1 MRATPGCRA
10 GFKGASSAGQVGVA
24 IHRQTAVGSPLEA
37 FVTPTA
43 PSVQE
48 WTPALPRAPGPL
60 ERLRPMIAS
69 LTLPRWVRRRIGEIL
84 GRHGHESPADFS
96 GSTLAALGVRYL
108 VDQVDRERL
117 PARGPVIVVANHPC
131 GGIEALAL
139 LHWIGQVRRDVR
151 VLANQV
157 LLSLPPLAPA
167 LIPVDV
173 FGRGSAREAM
183 RCAGSWLDQGGCLL
197 VFPAGEVARLGPFG
211 LRDAPWRRGF
221 VSLAQRHRAP
231 VLPVHVAG
239 RNSVWFYGASML
251 HPALGTLMLP
261 RELLRPVSRE
271 LRLRVGLPD
280 RVDAHPSSR
289 VLVRRFQQLV
299 EQERAG
305 SRSAR
310 QPAAI
315 AWPRPGAAWLRELQS
330 GERLYEGADGRVVWR
345 LRLTR
350 ESALLHELG
359 RARELAFR
367 AVGEGCGLPVDHD
380 AHDLDYEHLI
390 LVDHAALSIAG
401 AYRLGRATDP
411 GGLYCGRLFDLGPQV
426 RERLPQAA
434 ELGRS
439 FVDPRWFRTRALD
452 ELWRGIGAWLARH
465 PEVRYLFGPVSIS
478 AALPDAARRQ
488 LLAWCEGC
496 YGRSGWARGRHPV
509 EPPAPDVT
517 DPADALK
524 LLRAEFERLGVTIPP
539 LFRQYVDLVEPDG
552 VRFLAYSRDPDFAD
566 CIDALVWLDLTRL
579 KPAKRARYLALPT

>member
-1 MRATPGCRA
+1 MPTPLRDA
-10 GFKGASSAGQVGVA
+10 GPLG
-24 IHRQTAVGSPLEA
+24 RLSPTLIRL
-37 FVTPTA
+37 
-43 PSVQE
+43 
-48 WTPALPRAPGPL
+48 ALPNWARQ
-60 ERLRPMIAS
+60 
-69 LTLPRWVRRRIGEIL
+69 RIDEIL
-84 GRHGHESPADFS
+84 TRHGHLHPTEFS
-96 GSTLAALGVRYL
+96 GSALREVGVRYL
-108 VDQVDRERL
+108 IDQIDRERL

-131 GGIEALAL
+131 GGLEALAL

-151 VLANQV
+151 VLANRV

-167 LIPVDV
+167 LIPVEV
-173 FGRGSAREAM
+173 FGSGGARDAL
-183 RCAGSWLDQGGCLL
+183 RAAGAWLDRGGCVL
-197 VFPAGEVARLGPFG
+197 VFPAGEVSRLGPRG

-231 VLPVHVAG
+231 VLPVRVDG
-239 RNSVWFYGASML
+239 RNSAWFYGASLL

-261 RELLRPVSRE
+261 RELLRPVRAE
-271 LRLRVGLPD
+271 LRLRVGLPIHVD
-280 RVDAHPSSR
+280 VQESPRCLARRV
-289 VLVRRFQQLV
+289 QQLV
-299 EQERAG
+299 ERPGQGLRAD
-305 SRSAR
+305 R

-315 AWPRPGAAWLRELQS
+315 AWPRPGTDWLRELQT
-330 GERLYEGADGRVVWR
+330 GERLHEGGDGRVVWR
-345 LRLTR
+345 MRLTR

-367 AVGEGCGLPVDHD
+367 AVGEGCGLPIDQD
-380 AHDLDYEHLI
+380 AHDLDYDHLI
-390 LVDHAALSIAG
+390 LVDHAAVSIAG
-401 AYRLGRATDP
+401 AYRVGRAQDP
-411 GGLYCGRLFDLGPQV
+411 SGLYCGRLFDLGAQV

-496 YGRSGWARGRHPV
+496 YGLGGWARGRHPV
-509 EPPAPDVT
+509 EPPPLQVV
-517 DPADALK
+517 DPGEALK
-524 LLRAEFERLGVTIPP
+524 GLRAEFERLGVTIPP

-579 KPAKRARYLALPT
+579 KPAKRARYLGLPA

>member
-1 MRATPGCRA
+1 M
-10 GFKGASSAGQVGVA
+10 
-24 IHRQTAVGSPLEA
+24 
-37 FVTPTA
+37 TPTA
-43 PSVQE
+43 PSVRD
-48 WTPALPRAPGPL
+48 WMSALPQGSSPL
-60 ERLRPMIAS
+60 HRLSPAIAS
-69 LTLPRWVRRRIGEIL
+69 LALPDWARRRIDAIL
-84 GRHGHESPADFS
+84 GRHGHQSPAEFS
-96 GSTLAALGVRYL
+96 GSVLAELGVRYL
-108 VDQVDRERL
+108 IDQVDRERL

-139 LHWIGQVRRDVR
+139 LHWIGQLRRDMR
-151 VLANQV
+151 VLANRQ

-173 FGRGSAREAM
+173 FGSGSTRDVM
-183 RCAGSWLDQGGCLL
+183 RRAGEWLEQGGCLL
-197 VFPAGEVARLGPFG
+197 VFPAGEVSRLGPRG
-211 LRDAPWRRGF
+211 LRDAPWRHGF
-221 VSLAQRHRAP
+221 VSLAQRHQAP
-231 VLPVHVAG
+231 VLPVHVSG
-239 RNSVWFYGASML
+239 RNSIWFYGASML
-251 HPALGTLMLP
+251 HPLLGTLMLP
-261 RELLRPVSRE
+261 RELLCPAHPE
-271 LRLRVGLPD
+271 LRLRVGLPT
-280 RVDAHPSSR
+280 RVDAHQPPR
-289 VLVRRFQQLV
+289 VEVRRFQHLV
-299 EQERAG
+299 ERQRASPHPER
-305 SRSAR
+305 
-310 QPAAI
+310 QQAAI
-315 AWPRPGAAWLRELQS
+315 AWPRPGADWLREVQT
-330 GERLYEGADGRVVWR
+330 GERLHEGADGRVVWR
-345 LRLTR
+345 IRLTR

-380 AHDLDYEHLI
+380 AHDLDYDHLI
-390 LVDHAALSIAG
+390 LVDHSALSIAG
-401 AYRLGRATDP
+401 AYRLGRSNDP
-411 GGLYCGRLFDLGPQV
+411 AGLYCGRLFELGTEV

-478 AALPDAARRQ
+478 ATLPDAARRQ

-509 EPPAPDVT
+509 APPAPGCT

-566 CIDALVWLDLTRL
+566 CIDALVWLDLSRL
-579 KPAKRARYLALPT
+579 RPAKRARYLGVPA

>member
-1 MRATPGCRA
+1 
-10 GFKGASSAGQVGVA
+10 
-24 IHRQTAVGSPLEA
+24 
-37 FVTPTA
+37 VTPTA
-43 PSVQE
+43 PSVRD
-48 WTPALPRAPGPL
+48 WMPVLPRTSSPLDRLSPAIARLALPDWA
-60 ERLRPMIAS
+60 
-69 LTLPRWVRRRIGEIL
+69 RRRIDEIL
-84 GRHGHESPADFS
+84 RRHGHQNPAEFS
-96 GSTLAALGVRYL
+96 GNALAELGVRYL
-108 VDQVDRERL
+108 IDQVDRERV

-151 VLANQV
+151 VLANRV

-173 FGRGSAREAM
+173 FGSGGAREAL
-183 RCAGSWLDQGGCLL
+183 RGAGEWLDQGGCLL
-197 VFPAGEVARLGPFG
+197 VFPAGEVSRLGPRG

-221 VSLAQRHRAP
+221 VSLAQRHQAP
-231 VLPVHVAG
+231 VLPVHVTG

-261 RELLRPVSRE
+261 RELLRPAHPE
-271 LRLRVGLPD
+271 LRLRVGLPTG
-280 RVDAHPSSR
+280 VDAHLSPR
-289 VLVRRFQQLV
+289 HLVRRFQQLV
-299 EQERAG
+299 ERERTG
-305 SRSAR
+305 LRSE
-310 QPAAI
+310 QQLAAI
-315 AWPRPGAAWLRELQS
+315 AWPRPGTAWLRELQA
-330 GERLYEGADGRVVWR
+330 GERLYDGADGRVVWR
-345 LRLTR
+345 VRLQR
-350 ESALLHELG
+350 DSALLHELG

-401 AYRLGRATDP
+401 AYRLGRANDP
-411 GGLYCGRLFDLGPQV
+411 AGLYCGQLFDLGPEV

-478 AALPDAARRQ
+478 AALPDTARRQ

-496 YGRSGWARGRHPV
+496 YGLGGWARGRHPV
-509 EPPAPDVT
+509 EPPPLGVT
-517 DPADALK
+517 DPGAALK
-524 LLRAEFERLGVTIPP
+524 ALRAEFERLGVTIPP

-579 KPAKRARYLALPT
+579 KPAKRARYLALPA